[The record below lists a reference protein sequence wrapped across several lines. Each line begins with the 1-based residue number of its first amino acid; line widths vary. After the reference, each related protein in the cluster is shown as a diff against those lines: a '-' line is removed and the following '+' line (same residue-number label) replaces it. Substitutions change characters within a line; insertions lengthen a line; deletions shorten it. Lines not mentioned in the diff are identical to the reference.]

1 MTTDGTTT
9 AARPQGRMSR
19 VDEAYAK
26 LKSRIETNRY
36 PPGHTALE
44 NELAKE
50 LGMSRTPVREALVRL
65 QQEGLV
71 DVRPRR
77 GMQVLGLSPRDMR
90 EIYELIAGCEAVA
103 VHLLACQGPSEEM
116 GTVLGEPVDRMERAL
131 ESGDLEG
138 WAEADE
144 DFHRALFRMC
154 GNSRLESEG
163 VSLLDRTRRARFF
176 TLHLRQRPFRSTADH
191 CKLVELIVG
200 GDAKL
205 AREATLDHRLTA
217 MGELLEIIERYQI
230 RTF

>member
-1 MTTDGTTT
+1 MKADGATT
-9 AARPQGRMSR
+9 ASRPQGRMSR
-19 VDEAYAK
+19 VDEAYAE

-36 PPGHTALE
+36 PPGHAALE
-44 NELAKE
+44 NELAQD

-77 GMQVLGLSPRDMR
+77 GMQVLGLSPQDMR
-90 EIYELIAGCEAVA
+90 EIYEMIAGCEAVA
-103 VHLLACQGPSEEM
+103 VHLLASQGPSEEV
-116 GTVLGEPVDRMERAL
+116 GTALGEPVDRMERAL
-131 ESGDLEG
+131 EAGDLEG
-138 WAEADE
+138 WAAADE
-144 DFHRALFRMC
+144 DFHRALFRLC

-176 TLHLRQRPFRSTADH
+176 TLHLRRRPFRSTADH
-191 CKLVELIVG
+191 RKLVELIAA
-200 GDAKL
+200 GDAKA
-205 AREATLDHRLTA
+205 AREATLEHRLTA